1 MDYKSTLNL
10 PNTTFPMKANLTQNE
25 PERLKKWDELKIYEQ
40 MRKNAKGKKIY
51 HLHDGPPYANGN
63 IHIGHAVN
71 KILKD
76 IVIKYYYKEGFDTP
90 YIPGWDCHGL
100 PIELQ
105 AEKSLSKNKSELS
118 KLEIRKF
125 CRSYAEKYIKI
136 QAEEFKR
143 LGVFGEWENPYIT
156 MAYDYQSKI
165 VKEFGN
171 IVKNGHVYRGK
182 KPVYWC
188 ISCETALAEAE
199 VEYDDHISPSIY
211 VEFPIKSNI
220 GEIIPELKGK
230 NVSIV
235 IWTTTPWTLP
245 ANKAIAIHPDYD
257 YVAVDLDNRTYIVA
271 KDLLQNFESVL
282 KKEPNIRAVF
292 KGEILAGL
300 LCEHPFENW
309 DSKILLADFVT
320 LDTGTGC
327 VHIAPGHGQEDYE
340 LGIKNNVEVYAPVD
354 RKGNFTKNVKF
365 FAGKNVAEVNNEII
379 NKLKELDKL
388 VASGEISHSYPHCWR
403 CKKPIIF
410 RAEEQWFVSMEQM
423 GLRKKALEEI
433 DKVNWIPKWGRDR
446 IYNMILTRPD
456 WCISRQRSWGV
467 PIIAFFCKDCGEII
481 LDHNIIYKVA
491 EVFENYGADIWF
503 EKDANYFLGE
513 NFNCPKCGSKEF
525 DKEDDILDV
534 WFDSGVS
541 YAYVCEREGYHVPV
555 DLYLEGSDQHRGWFH
570 SSLLTACANYNKAP
584 YKSVLTHGFVV
595 DAEGRKMSKSLGNVI
610 SPQEVINK
618 YGAEILRLWVASED
632 YREDI
637 RISNE
642 IINRLVDAYRR
653 IRNTFRYMLGVLND
667 FTPSKNY
674 VEYENLSNLDK
685 AILHRLYQLN
695 QKVKKAY
702 SNFDFHTVFHSIYN
716 FCITDL
722 SAIYLDILKDRI
734 YVNSKNDMKR
744 RASQTVVF
752 ELFKTLA
759 NLLSPIL
766 VFTTDEAW
774 EHLNLPDKKVS
785 IHLEEFPEL
794 PSFWDNPLINE
805 HFEKLLDIRE
815 ETQKA
820 LEEAR
825 RNKIIGHSLDAFV
838 TIYLNENLMETI
850 SFFFEEL
857 REIFIVSQIEIKTDG
872 SGKYK
877 GSILP
882 ISIDIE
888 KAKGEKCE
896 RCWVYSIT
904 VGLDE
909 KHKTVCKR
917 CIDVINETI

>member
-1 MDYKSTLNL
+1 MDYKNTLFLPSTN
-10 PNTTFPMKANLTQNE
+10 FPMKANLTQNE
-25 PERLKKWDELKIYEQ
+25 PERLKKWENLNIYKK
-40 MRKNAKGKKIY
+40 MREKARGKKIY
-51 HLHDGPPYANGN
+51 HLHDGPPYANGH

-76 IVIKYYYKEGFDTP
+76 IIIKYYYKEGYDTP

-105 AEKSLSKNKSELS
+105 AEKSLSKNKSELN

-125 CRSYAEKYIKI
+125 CRSYAEKFIKI
-136 QAEEFKR
+136 QADEFKR
-143 LGVFGEWENPYIT
+143 LGVFGQWDNPYIT
-156 MAYDYQSKI
+156 MSYDYQANI
-165 VKEFGN
+165 VREFAN
-171 IVKNGHVYRGK
+171 IVKNEHVYRGK

-211 VEFPIKSNI
+211 VEFPIKSSI
-220 GEIIPELKGK
+220 GDNIPELKDK
-230 NVSIV
+230 KVSIV

-245 ANKAIAIHPDYD
+245 ANKAIAVHPEYD
-257 YVAVDLDNRTYIVA
+257 YVAAEFEDKIFIIA
-271 KDLLQNFESVL
+271 KDLLQNFESVV
-282 KKEPNIRAVF
+282 KKEAHIKAIF
-292 KGEILAGL
+292 KGEKLSGL
-300 LCEHPFENW
+300 ICEHPFEDW
-309 DSKILLADFVT
+309 DSIVLLADFVT

-340 LGIKNNVEVYAPVD
+340 LGTKNNIEVYAPVD
-354 RKGNFTKNVKF
+354 RRGNFTMNVKY
-365 FAGKNVAEVNNEII
+365 FAGKNVAQVNEEII
-379 NKLKELDKL
+379 AKLKDLGKL
-388 VASGEISHSYPHCWR
+388 VGSGEISHSYPHCWR

-410 RAEEQWFVSMEQM
+410 RAEEQWFVSMEKA

-446 IYNMILTRPD
+446 IYNMMLTRPD

-467 PIIAFFCKDCGEII
+467 PIIAFFCKNCDSVVLEYDII
-481 LDHNIIYKVA
+481 NKVA
-491 EVFENYGADIWF
+491 DLFEQYGADIWF
-503 EKDANYFLGE
+503 EKDASFFLG
-513 NFNCPKCGSKEF
+513 NDYSCKKCGSKEF
-525 DKEDDILDV
+525 QKEDDILDV

-541 YAYVCEREGYHVPV
+541 YSYVCKREGYEIPV

-570 SSLLTACANYNKAP
+570 SSLLTSCANYNKSP

-618 YGAEILRLWVASED
+618 YGAEILRIWVASED

-642 IINRLVDAYRR
+642 ILNRLIDAYRR
-653 IRNTFRYMLGVLND
+653 IRNTFRYMLGVLGD
-667 FTPSKNY
+667 FDYEKNY
-674 VEYENLSNLDK
+674 VEYKNLSNLDK
-685 AILHRLYQLN
+685 ALLHKLYHLN
-695 QKVKKAY
+695 NKVRKAY
-702 SNFDFHTVFHSIYN
+702 ASFDLHTIFHLIHN
-716 FCITDL
+716 FCTTDL
-722 SAIYLDILKDRI
+722 SSIYLDILKDRI
-734 YVNSKNDMKR
+734 YVNSKNDIKR

-752 ELFKTLA
+752 ETFRILV
-759 NLLSPIL
+759 NLLSPIM

-774 EHLNLPDKKVS
+774 EHINLPDKKES
-785 IHLEEFPEL
+785 IHLEEFINP
-794 PSFWDNPLINE
+794 PHQWDNPFINE
-805 HFEKLLDIRE
+805 HFDTLLDIRQDV
-815 ETQKA
+815 QKA

-825 RNKIIGHSLDAFV
+825 RNKIIGHSLDAYV
-838 TIYLNENLMETI
+838 TIYLNEKLMETI
-850 SFFFEEL
+850 SQFFEEL
-857 REIFIVSQIEIKTDG
+857 REIFIVSQIEIKTSG
-872 SGKYK
+872 NGKYK

-882 ISIDIE
+882 ISIDVE

-904 VGLDE
+904 VGQDE
-909 KHKTVCKR
+909 VHKTLCKR
-917 CIDVINETI
+917 CVDVINETV